1 MLPDNLFKNI
11 IVHAVEISAIVFS
24 MMCLVEYFEL
34 KFSPRIRKQL
44 TQKKSRQFLLSALLG
59 ATPGCAGTFVVDTF
73 YMAGIVRFGAI
84 VAATVATC
92 GDEAFVMIAN
102 AMKGESSIQ
111 PSTVLLIFGVLF
123 GVGLA
128 AGFAADLTQR
138 VFKIK
143 LSSKCII
150 EHHKEHQRKG
160 MPDFKHFITDHVW
173 GHILK
178 QHFPKLVGWLI
189 FSLVLIEVL
198 EHSFNLR
205 EITTD
210 NKVLLMMLAA
220 ITGILPISGPNLLF
234 LTLFSKGM
242 VPFSVLLTN
251 SIVQDGHG
259 LLPLLSF
266 SLGDTV
272 RIKVFNIIVG
282 LVIGF
287 ILLAFGL

>member
-1 MLPDNLFKNI
+1 MFPDQLLRNI
-11 IVHAVEISAIVFS
+11 IVHTVEISAIVFS

-34 KFSPRIRKQL
+34 KFSIRIRGQL
-44 TQKKSRQFLLSALLG
+44 TRKKSRQFFLSALLG

-84 VAATVATC
+84 VAATIATC

-102 AMKGESSIQ
+102 AMKSGSSIQ
-111 PSTVLLIFGVLF
+111 PATVLLIFGVLF
-123 GVGLA
+123 ALGLA
-128 AGFAADLTQR
+128 SGFAADLAQR
-138 VFKIK
+138 IFKIK
-143 LSSKCII
+143 LSGKCII
-150 EHHKEHQRKG
+150 EHHQEHKCKG
-160 MPDFKHFITDHVW
+160 MPNFKHFVTEHVW

-178 QHFPKLVGWLI
+178 RHFPKLVLWLL

-198 EHSFNLR
+198 EQSFNLR

-210 NKVLLMMLAA
+210 NKVLLLLLAV

-242 VPFSVLLTN
+242 VPFSILLTN

-272 RIKVFNIIVG
+272 RIKLFNIIVG
-282 LVIGF
+282 LVVGF

>member
-1 MLPDNLFKNI
+1 MFPGHILKSV
-11 IVHAVEISAIVFS
+11 IVHAIEISAIVFS

-34 KFSPRIRKQL
+34 KFSPRIRDQL
-44 TQKKSRQFLLSALLG
+44 TRKKGRQFLLSALLG

-84 VAATVATC
+84 VAATAATC

-102 AMKGESSIQ
+102 AMKSNASIQ
-111 PSTVLLIFGVLF
+111 PSTILLLFGVLF
-123 GVGLA
+123 AVGLA
-128 AGFAADLTQR
+128 AGFAADLAQKI
-138 VFKIK
+138 FKIK
-143 LSSKCII
+143 LSGKCII
-150 EHHKEHQRKG
+150 EHHEEHKCKG

-178 QHFPKLVGWLI
+178 KHFPKLVGWLL

-198 EHSFNLR
+198 DHSFNLR

-210 NKVLLMMLAA
+210 NKVVLLLLAT

-272 RIKVFNIIVG
+272 RIKVFKIIVG
-282 LVIGF
+282 LIIGF